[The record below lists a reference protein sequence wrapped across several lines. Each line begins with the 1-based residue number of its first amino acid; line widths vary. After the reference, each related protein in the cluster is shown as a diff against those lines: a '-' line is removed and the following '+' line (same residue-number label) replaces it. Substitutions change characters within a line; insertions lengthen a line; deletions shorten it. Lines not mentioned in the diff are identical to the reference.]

1 MGKMGQQRQSIEKLF
16 GDALDMAPEA
26 RRAFLDAACRG
37 DPKLK
42 HAVEQLLMEHERVG
56 SFLKE
61 PLVGSSTSTGI
72 HTDAMPLTPGT
83 RLGPYEIL
91 APIGAGGMGEVYR
104 ARDTRLGRDVAI
116 KILSNQ
122 LSLDPDLKRRFEREA
137 RAIAS
142 LTHPNICYLYDIGSH
157 DGIDFIVMEYL
168 EGTTLKSLIT
178 RGPLETQT
186 ALSLAIEIADALDA
200 AHRQGI
206 LHRDIKPANIFVTD
220 RDHAKVL
227 DFSLAKLAPT
237 PKASNSVETTASK
250 DPQLDDRT
258 SPGSILGTLSYMS
271 PEQARA
277 RELDARSDLFS
288 FGTVLY
294 EMATGQLPF
303 RGNSTAEVFDAILNR
318 APVAP
323 VRVNPDLPTELERIV
338 NKALEKDRA
347 LRYQTAA
354 EMRADLQRLKR
365 DIDSDRITPA
375 SLNRAGVK
383 ESESHPGLRWSSR
396 TVSVS
401 KPLAAAMTL
410 ALIVLIATGFY
421 LRSRRTVSSVRTPLT
436 EKDSVLLADF
446 VNKTGDPVFD
456 DALKQAL
463 TIELSQS
470 PFLNIVS
477 DRKVEETLQLMGRPA
492 AQHITPELA
501 REVCIRTGSK
511 ATVLGSISNL
521 GGQYVIG
528 LSAIGC
534 GSGDTLASEQRE
546 ALVKREVLKTL
557 GKAAGELRGKLG
569 ESIATVEKF
578 DVPVEATTPSLE
590 ALKAYSMG
598 GITARTMGDADGI
611 AFYKRAIELDPNFA
625 LAYAALGTT
634 YFNLNRADLAAE
646 NATKAYEL
654 RDTVS
659 ERERYRISTT
669 YYHTVT
675 GELEKAIEEYQ
686 LWSKSYPQ
694 QDTPHLNLGVIYQ
707 QLGQYDK
714 SVVETKEA
722 LRLKPTTTGYGN
734 LSFEYIALNRLD
746 DAEKVL
752 REAQGKGFDGLYI
765 RGNLYLLAFRH
776 VDRKGMEQQ
785 LAWAAGRVGDEDA
798 MLSGQADT
806 DAYYGRLVRARD
818 YSRRASESAVRAGS
832 KETAALWLAAA
843 ALREAE
849 FGNTA
854 AATQNA
860 DAALSLRSGSDVK
873 LLAALTLARAGETAK
888 AKRLVDQLEKTASTD
903 TLRKL
908 YCLPTIH
915 GAIEISKN
923 NPSQAIQELE
933 ATVPYELGGT
943 LAFPY
948 LYPVWVRGQ
957 AYLAANDGVAAA
969 AEFQKLIDHPG
980 IVLNQPLGSL
990 AHLGLG
996 RAYVLSGDNDKAR
1009 ASYENFLTLW
1019 KDADPDIPVLIAA
1032 KSEYAKLQ

>member
-1 MGKMGQQRQSIEKLF
+1 MGQQKQSVEKLF

-26 RRAFLDAACRG
+26 RRAFLDAACR
-37 DPKLK
+37 DEPELK
-42 HAVEQLLMEHERVG
+42 HLVEQLLIENERAG

-61 PLVGSSTSTGI
+61 PPFDLSTKAGFQ
-72 HTDAMPLTPGT
+72 TDAIPLTPGT

-91 APIGAGGMGEVYR
+91 AAVGAGGMGEVYR
-104 ARDTRLGRDVAI
+104 ARDTRLGRDVAV
-116 KILSNQ
+116 KILSTH
-122 LSLDPDLKRRFEREA
+122 LSFDPDLKRRFEREA
-137 RAIAS
+137 RAISS
-142 LTHPNICYLYDIGSH
+142 LTHPNICSLYDIGSQ

-168 EGTTLKSLIT
+168 EGRTLKKVIT
-178 RGPLETQT
+178 GRPLDTELV
-186 ALSLAIEIADALDA
+186 LSLAIEIADALDA
-200 AHRQGI
+200 AHSAGI
-206 LHRDIKPANIFVTD
+206 LHRDIKPANIFVTE
-220 RDHAKVL
+220 RGHAKVL
-227 DFSLAKLAPT
+227 DFSLAKLAPAL
-237 PKASNSVETTASK
+237 KATNDAGTTASE
-250 DPQLDDRT
+250 DAPLDDLT
-258 SPGSILGTLSYMS
+258 SPGSIFGTIAYMS

-288 FGTVLY
+288 CGAVLY
-294 EMATGQLPF
+294 EMSTGQLPF
-303 RGNSTAEVFDAILNR
+303 RGDSPAEVFDAILNR
-318 APVAP
+318 IPAAA
-323 VRVNPDLPTELERIV
+323 VRLNPGLPAELERIV

-347 LRYQTAA
+347 LRYQSAA

-365 DIDSDRITPA
+365 DMGTDRISTA
-375 SLNRAGVK
+375 A
-383 ESESHPGLRWSSR
+383 LRPIGAAEPELRSGFRLGSR
-396 TVSVS
+396 IVVS
-401 KPLAAAMTL
+401 KPRAAVTAL
-410 ALIVLIATGFY
+410 ALIALVIGGLY
-421 LRSRRTVSSVRTPLT
+421 LRSRTGAHSAKAVPLT
-436 EKDSVLLADF
+436 DKDSVLLADF
-446 VNKTGDPVFD
+446 VNRTGDSVFD

-463 TIELSQS
+463 TIELNQS

-477 DRKVEETLQLMGRPA
+477 DRKVEETLRLMGQRA

-534 GSGDTLASEQRE
+534 GSGETLASEQRE
-546 ALVKREVLKTL
+546 APGKREVLKTL

-569 ESIATVEKF
+569 ESISTVEKF

-598 GITARTMGDADGI
+598 GITARTIGDADGI

-625 LAYAALGTT
+625 LAYAALGAT
-634 YFNLNRADLAAE
+634 YFNLNQADLAAE

-694 QDTPHLNLGVIYQ
+694 EDTPHLNLGVIYQ
-707 QLGQYDK
+707 QLGQYGK

-776 VDRKGMEQQ
+776 GDRKGMEQQ

-888 AKRLVDQLEKTASTD
+888 AKRLVEQLEKTASTD

-933 ATVPYELGGT
+933 AAVPYELGGT

-980 IVLNQPLGSL
+980 IALNQPIESL

-996 RAYVLSGDNDKAR
+996 RAYALSGENVKAR
-1009 ASYENFLTLW
+1009 TAYQNFLTLW

-1032 KSEYAKLQ
+1032 KSEYAKLR